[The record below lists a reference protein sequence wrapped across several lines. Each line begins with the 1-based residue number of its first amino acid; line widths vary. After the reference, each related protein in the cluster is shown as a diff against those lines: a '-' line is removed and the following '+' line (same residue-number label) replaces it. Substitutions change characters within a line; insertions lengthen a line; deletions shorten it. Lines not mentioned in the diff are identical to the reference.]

1 MNHVI
6 SIGPQE
12 SFLVAICVLFLGQF
26 INTKLPILK
35 KIQYPRTD
43 CWWVS
48 YRLRDYRNA
57 L

>member
-48 YRLRDYRNA
+48 YRLCDYRNA